1 MEEIGAQILAVTAS
15 IAIAALILACLGVGN
30 VVAAGITARGFEF
43 GVLRAVGGNPGT
55 APRLVLAEILVTSIA
70 AVITGTAL
78 GVHLAW
84 VGVLMY
90 EDLAGIDLALTIPVL
105 ATILGAIMVIISA
118 LLASLPASLSLL
130 KRSPRAL
137 LATGRAG

>member
-1 MEEIGAQILAVTAS
+1 MTG
-15 IAIAALILACLGVGN
+15 
-30 VVAAGITARGFEF
+30 VAAA
-43 GVLRAVGGNPGT
+43 
-55 APRLVLAEILVTSIA
+55 
-70 AVITGTAL
+70 ITGTAL

-84 VGVLMY
+84 IGVLMY

-105 ATILGAIMVIISA
+105 ATSIGAGVVVLSA

-130 KRSPRAL
+130 RRPPRAL

>member
-1 MEEIGAQILAVTAS
+1 M
-15 IAIAALILACLGVGN
+15 
-30 VVAAGITARGFEF
+30 R
-43 GVLRAVGGNPGT
+43 GGNPGT